1 MSSFFFRALPGLT
14 ILWIG
19 DLQGQTQLL
28 VDPGFEKQTWDLK
41 YKSMASYSPEA
52 AKNGAMGLR
61 LQDDSPEGK
70 AMALSELGPIQ
81 GGKECQLRGFVRVK
95 NRVYIELE
103 FFDADKKKISGKLG
117 EGFPHEVKGALLDQV
132 DTLGEWQEF
141 TVNCLAPPEGAFIRV
156 FLHTYSK
163 GTGWSADFDDLALTQ
178 P

>member
-1 MSSFFFRALPGLT
+1 LSRFLFRALLALT

-19 DLQGQTQLL
+19 NVGAQTQLL

-41 YKSMASYSPEA
+41 DKSMATYSPAA
-52 AKNGAMGLR
+52 AKNGTVGLR
-61 LQDDSPEGK
+61 LQDDSPDAK
-70 AMALSELGPIQ
+70 AMALSELAPIQ
-81 GGKECQLRGFVRVK
+81 GGRNCELLGFVRVK

-103 FFDADKKKISGKLG
+103 FFDADKKKISGKWS

-141 TVNCLAPPEGAFIRV
+141 TLKCQAPPEAAFIRV

-163 GTGWSADFDDLALTQ
+163 GTGWRADFDDLSLIQ